1 MSYRRSKKIN
11 ILDGLKII
19 LNEEDI
25 DDKNYITFFIEEAG
39 EDLKCKY
46 NIKDMDIFLNILCV
60 ILSGSATKDVID
72 LIFKEIDD
80 PEIKN
85 LFVSQLLTE
94 SSNNLN
100 SEKQK
105 PVISASEFSI

>member
-19 LNEEDI
+19 LN
-25 DDKNYITFFIEEAG
+25 

>member
-1 MSYRRSKKIN
+1 
-11 ILDGLKII
+11 
-19 LNEEDI
+19 
-25 DDKNYITFFIEEAG
+25 
-39 EDLKCKY
+39 
-46 NIKDMDIFLNILCV
+46 MDIFLNILCV

-85 LFVSQLLTE
+85 LFVSQLLIE